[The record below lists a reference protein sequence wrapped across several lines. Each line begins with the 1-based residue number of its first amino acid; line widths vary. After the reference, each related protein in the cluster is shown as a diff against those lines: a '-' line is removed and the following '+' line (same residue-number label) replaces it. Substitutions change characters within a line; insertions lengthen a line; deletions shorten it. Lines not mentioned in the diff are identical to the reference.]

1 MHRLDDGPV
10 CMTTIGR
17 LDAIHDGN
25 KNVDDDSRKEDKCT
39 SFTLHCGETSDTSH
53 GGVDDVNVAKVGVTI
68 KR

>member
-17 LDAIHDGN
+17 LDALHDGN
-25 KNVDDDSRKEDKCT
+25 KNVDDDARKEDNCT
-39 SFTLHCGETSDTSH
+39 SFTLH
-53 GGVDDVNVAKVGVTI
+53 GVDDVNVAKVGVTS